1 VDLRTPDHA
10 ERLHVRE
17 VLDLITR
24 ERGVSRQVVAL
35 AWLLKHPSGIAPI
48 VGSIQPER
56 IRDAATAAQLDL
68 TRDEWYRLFEAALG
82 QRLP

>member
-1 VDLRTPDHA
+1 MNAAR
-10 ERLHVRE
+10 VRE
-17 VLDLITR
+17 ACERRRLAR

-35 AWLLKHPSGIAPI
+35 AWLLRLPGGITPI

-56 IRDAATAAQLDL
+56 ILDAVTATRLDL
-68 TRDEWYRLFEAALG
+68 TREEWYRLFEAALG